1 MSHKAKAQLWVIKSR
16 SVNGWL
22 TDDEG
27 GNLFVSPDMA
37 QRAIWLYDVKD
48 VDIVPCEL
56 DDDLAQMGQLFS
68 LQLGHKV
75 SAVDADQLDRVL
87 DADINRPEEL

>member
-1 MSHKAKAQLWVIKSR
+1 VSTHAKAQLWVIKSR
-16 SVNGWL
+16 DTNGWF
-22 TDDEG
+22 TDDDG
-27 GNLFVSPDMA
+27 GNLFVSPAMA

-68 LQLGHKV
+68 LRLANKVTTEV
-75 SAVDADQLDRVL
+75 SA
-87 DADINRPEEL
+87 

>member
-1 MSHKAKAQLWVIKSR
+1 MSTHAKAQLWVIKSR
-16 SVNGWL
+16 RVNGWF
-22 TDDEG
+22 TDDDG
-27 GNLFVSPDMA
+27 GNLFVSPAMA

-68 LQLGHKV
+68 LRLANKVTTEV
-75 SAVDADQLDRVL
+75 SA
-87 DADINRPEEL
+87 